1 MGGSAQ
7 WHGGRGIS
15 ADAPVRAG
23 REPIIMR
30 LITVMGPSQTG
41 KSELVKRLAHLDGHA
56 PKVEQA
62 GHLSLSRF
70 TFMGEPWCAID
81 LAGGPEYARMAG
93 AALLASD
100 AAVLCV
106 SPDPDEAV
114 LAAPYLRAAEA
125 AGTPCLIFINRMD
138 TPKGRVRDIVSALQ
152 AYTSHAIVLR
162 QIPIRE
168 GGQVVGAVDLI
179 SERAWRYREGLPSV
193 LVEMPKAE
201 SDREQ
206 EARAAL
212 LEHMSEYDDKLLEE
226 LIEDHEPAK
235 GALFEIA
242 RRETRE
248 SVILPCFLG
257 AASHMNGVT
266 RLMKALRHEAPGIEA
281 LRDRLNAGQ
290 GLAVAFHAQNR
301 KHLGKC
307 TFIRALGVGVTQG
320 AALGGGSVGGL
331 SELGGKSG
339 HDHLAPGDVAIA
351 VKADHLNAGEI
362 YSAGGRLPAP
372 DWAKGA
378 PPAMVRLFTPKHEKD
393 DARLSTALQR
403 LVEADT
409 ALKLTQDEATG
420 HALLAMQ
427 GPMHMRAT
435 LAQLADGFGVEV
447 EAHSPAPRYRETIS
461 AAVEEAY
468 RHRKQS
474 GGAGQFA
481 DVVMTVAPVGRG
493 EGFRFSE
500 VVKGGAVPRNYIP
513 SVEEGARDALVKG
526 PLGFPVIDLS
536 VTLTDGKHHAVDSS
550 DYAFRT
556 AGRQGVKEALAK
568 AGPVL
573 LQPVDRVDIHI
584 PSIYAGSMVSLI
596 STLKGQV
603 LGFDRDPACRGWDI
617 FRALLPAAAEEELV
631 AGLAAATQGTAWH
644 ETSFDH
650 YEELYGREA
659 ERISKEHAVA

>member
-1 MGGSAQ
+1 
-7 WHGGRGIS
+7 
-15 ADAPVRAG
+15 
-23 REPIIMR
+23 MR
-30 LITVMGPSQTG
+30 LITVMGPSQSG
-41 KSELVKRLAHLDGHA
+41 KTELVKRLAHLDGHP

-70 TFMGEPWCAID
+70 TFLDEAWCAID
-81 LAGGPEYARMAG
+81 MAGGPEYARMAG

-106 SPDPDEAV
+106 APDPAEAV
-114 LAAPYLRAAEA
+114 LAAPYLRTIEA

-138 TPKGRVRDIVSALQ
+138 APKGRVRDIVSALQ
-152 AYTSHAIVLR
+152 AYTSHALVLR

-179 SERAWRYREGLPSV
+179 SERAWRYREGQTSV

-201 SDREQ
+201 SEREK

-226 LIEDHEPAK
+226 LIEDHEPAR
-235 GALFEIA
+235 GALYEIA
-242 RRETRE
+242 RRETQE

-257 AASHMNGVT
+257 AASHANGVM
-266 RLMKALRHEAPGIEA
+266 RLMKALRHEAPGVEA
-281 LRDRLNAGQ
+281 LAARLGAGDA
-290 GLAVAFHAQNR
+290 LAVGFHAQNR

-307 TFIRALGVGVTQG
+307 TFIRALAPGVAQG
-320 AALGGGSVGGL
+320 GTLGGASVGGL
-331 SELGGKSG
+331 SELGAKSG
-339 HDHLAPGDVAIA
+339 HDQLAPGDVAIA
-351 VKADHLNAGEI
+351 VKADHLNAGMV
-362 YSAGGRLPAP
+362 YSRAAAVAAP
-372 DWAKGA
+372 DWARGA
-378 PPAMVRLFTPKHEKD
+378 APTLARILAPVHERDDVRLSAALAKLAETDP
-393 DARLSTALQR
+393 ALSVRQEEGSGQAL
-403 LVEADT
+403 VSV
-409 ALKLTQDEATG
+409 
-420 HALLAMQ
+420 Q
-427 GPMHMRAT
+427 GPMHLRSA

-447 EAHSPAPRYRETIS
+447 EAQVPQPRYRETIS
-461 AAVEEAY
+461 AAVEETY

-481 DVVMTVAPVGRG
+481 DVALTVGPVTRG
-493 EGFRFSE
+493 EGFRFAE

-513 SVEEGARDALVKG
+513 SVEEGARDALAKG
-526 PLGFPVIDLS
+526 PLGFPVIDVA

-573 LQPVDRVDIHI
+573 LQPVDRVDVHI
-584 PSIYAGSMVSLI
+584 PSVYSGAMVSLI
-596 STLKGQV
+596 SSLKGQV
-603 LGFDRDPACRGWDI
+603 LGFDRNPACRGWDI
-617 FRALLPAAAEEELV
+617 FRALLPASAEEELV
-631 AGLAAATQGTAWH
+631 AALGSATQGTAWH
-644 ETSFDH
+644 EANFDH

-659 ERISKEHAVA
+659 ERISKEHAEA

>member
-1 MGGSAQ
+1 
-7 WHGGRGIS
+7 
-15 ADAPVRAG
+15 
-23 REPIIMR
+23 MR
-30 LITVMGPSQTG
+30 LITVMGPSQSG
-41 KSELVKRLAHLDGHA
+41 KTELVKRLAHLDGHP

-62 GHLSLSRF
+62 GHLALSRF
-70 TFMGEPWCAID
+70 TFLGEPWCAID
-81 LAGGPEYARMAG
+81 MAGGPEYARMAG

-100 AAVLCV
+100 AVVLCV
-106 SPDPDEAV
+106 APDPAEAV
-114 LAAPYLRAAEA
+114 LAAPYLRAIEA

-152 AYTSHAIVLR
+152 AYTSHAVVLR

-193 LVEMPKAE
+193 LVEMPNAE
-201 SDREQ
+201 SDREK
-206 EARAAL
+206 EARSAL

-226 LIEDHEPAK
+226 LIEDHEPAR

-242 RRETRE
+242 RRETQE

-257 AASHMNGVT
+257 AASHANGVM
-266 RLMKALRHEAPGIEA
+266 RLMKALRHEAPGVEA
-281 LRDRLNAGQ
+281 LADRIGGAKA
-290 GLAVAFHAQNR
+290 LAVGFHAQYR

-307 TFIRALGVGVTQG
+307 VFIRALSAGVAQG
-320 AALGGGSVGGL
+320 GALGGATIGGL
-331 SELGGKSG
+331 SELGAKSG
-339 HDHLAPGDVAIA
+339 HDQLAVGDVAIA
-351 VKADHLNAGEI
+351 VKADHLNAGMI
-362 YSAGGRLPAP
+362 YGAADAWPAP
-372 DWAKGA
+372 DWARGA
-378 PPAMVRLFTPKHEKD
+378 PPGLARLLTPAHERDDVRLSAAL
-393 DARLSTALQR
+393 ARLA
-403 LVEADT
+403 EADP
-409 ALKLTQDEATG
+409 ALAIQQDEGSG
-420 HALLAMQ
+420 HALLRVQ
-427 GPMHMRAT
+427 GPMHLRHT
-435 LAQLADGFGVEV
+435 LVQLADGFGVEV
-447 EAHSPAPRYRETIS
+447 EALAPQPRYRESIS
-461 AAVEEAY
+461 AAIEETY

-481 DVVMTVAPVGRG
+481 DVALTVGPMGRG

-500 VVKGGAVPRNYIP
+500 TVKGGAVPRNYIP

-526 PLGFPVIDLS
+526 PLGFPVIDVA

-573 LQPVDRVDIHI
+573 LQPVERVDVHI
-584 PSIYAGSMVSLI
+584 PSIFAGSMVSLI
-596 STLKGQV
+596 SSLKGQV

-617 FRALLPAAAEEELV
+617 FRALLPAAAEEDLIT
-631 AGLAAATQGTAWH
+631 ALGSATQGTAWH
-644 ETSFDH
+644 EASFDH